1 MRFTITRSIWAAPL
15 IVGLALAGC
24 KQEPKTAD
32 QVKEEIAQMPKPKPG
47 NYRSTSKLIS
57 FEMPGMPQAQ
67 QDQLKQAFSQA
78 QGRDFC
84 LTKAEADKG
93 YEEMTKKLAE
103 GNCTYDKFEAS
114 GKNLDAKLTCST
126 GKDMKATV
134 AMQGEVS
141 EEGSKMTMT
150 IEQSAPQLAGK
161 TMKMVA
167 EVASTRTGDC
177 PGA

>member
-1 MRFTITRSIWAAPL
+1 MRFIKFCSFWAAPL
-15 IVGLALAGC
+15 VAALALTGC
-24 KQEPKTAD
+24 KDEPKTAD
-32 QVKEEIAQMPKPKPG
+32 QVKQEMAAMPKPKPG
-47 NYRSTSKLIS
+47 LYRSTSKLIS
-57 FEMPGMPQAQ
+57 LEMPGMPQAQ
-67 QDQLKQAFSQA
+67 QDQLKQVFSQA

-103 GNCTYDKFEAS
+103 GKCSYDKFEANGS
-114 GKNLDAKLTCST
+114 NLDAKMSCET

-134 AMQGEVS
+134 AMKGDIS
-141 EEGSKMTMT
+141 AEGSKMTMT

-161 TMKMVA
+161 TMKITA
-167 EVASTRTGDC
+167 EVASVRTGDC

>member
-1 MRFTITRSIWAAPL
+1 MRFTIVAAPL
-15 IVGLALAGC
+15 FVALALTAC

-32 QVKEEIAQMPKPKPG
+32 QVKKEIAAMPKPKPG
-47 NYRSTSKLIS
+47 LYRSNSKLVS

-67 QDQLKQAFSQA
+67 QDQLKQVFSQA

-114 GKNLDAKLTCST
+114 GSSLDAKLSCAT

-134 AMQGEVS
+134 AMKGNVS
-141 EEGSKMTMT
+141 AEGSQMTMT
-150 IEQSAPQLAGK
+150 IEQSAPQLPGK
-161 TMKMVA
+161 SMKMVA
-167 EVASTRTGDC
+167 DVSSTRVGDC